1 MGCTLANS
9 SDRLILA
16 KIEEPEISF
25 LSVPGA
31 IGGLLFPGVDVMR
44 TLGERDCLQTRHIS
58 AIESDGPG
66 EYSATWEVLRELGLE
81 KLATASDC
89 RVIR

>member
-1 MGCTLANS
+1 MSKTFREQVEMLFVQRFMKSLSVGCTLANS

-31 IGGLLFPGVDVMR
+31 IGGLLFPGVDMMR
-44 TLGERDCLQTRHIS
+44 TLGERNCPQT
-58 AIESDGPG
+58 
-66 EYSATWEVLRELGLE
+66 
-81 KLATASDC
+81 
-89 RVIR
+89 